1 MAASKEVTQ
10 VQRLERPFRPLPGPA
25 VEDFKLCLQNIDW
38 GVTLKGLS
46 AEEMYNKFHNVFIGW
61 MNIYLPMRNSRTNN
75 FKNYH
80 KPKGLR
86 NWYTPQLAKMKEM
99 VMSLFNISQ
108 ATEDPRDAKNY
119 KLAKI
124 NYKSALKQAKFHAN
138 QEFIQSSSNTCKA
151 AWQIIKHETQPKQQQ
166 HATPDADSFNEYFIS
181 VVDEIR
187 EKIPAANTKPD
198 ELLEVQHLPLH
209 QSFAWQPIEAGMS
222 TTDAVGGL
230 VSGVLAGFDAG
241 FDTCAVLCDLSKA
254 FDLEITCVSDSDCP
268 SQTACINSECVNPC
282 NATEP
287 CGVNTRC
294 QVFDTPVWRTMV
306 CECLPGY
313 QGNAAVRCDLVPI
326 CAVDKGYIIDEA
338 GNCVCPPGTALNAN
352 DECVRCLPERGQ
364 KVDERGRCVC
374 ALERGMIIDERGN
387 CVCPTEFGYKLDAN
401 GNCVPGEGPPE
412 CETDDDC
419 ADHRYCN
426 LNTKTCDDPCLTKV
440 CGINAFCNATRH
452 RAICQCIHDAFG
464 DPEVACNTTHFRTD
478 FPRPDMVVSC
488 LSDGVQVEIHITEK
502 GFNGVLYVKG
512 HSKDEQCR
520 RVVTLPSDSL
530 PRTEIFKVNFGSCGL
545 IHVNGQAS
553 FVLVIQKHPKLVTYK
568 AQAYHIKC
576 VYTTGEQNVTL
587 GFNVSMLT
595 TAGTIANT
603 GPPPTCSMRI
613 VTHTGQEINSAEIGD
628 NLMLQVD
635 VQPSSIYGGF
645 ARSCVAK
652 TMEDSVENEYIV
664 TDENGC
670 ATDPS
675 IFGEWDYN
683 PETQSLLAGFNAF
696 KFPSSD
702 NIRFQCNIRVC
713 FGKCQPVNCRG
724 YNAYGRRRRAID
736 SRNNT
741 AVEVAEA
748 VTEGQLREEITLL
761 SNAILTFERREE
773 RYTSPTEAPDIQQ
786 VEDIC
791 VSMIGF
797 IIALIMT
804 ALLALVAVAVAVS
817 CWLIAYRRRPKVSGP
832 LPHPPEFPNPLFTTP
847 EPLAEP
853 SPDYLS

>member
-1 MAASKEVTQ
+1 
-10 VQRLERPFRPLPGPA
+10 
-25 VEDFKLCLQNIDW
+25 
-38 GVTLKGLS
+38 
-46 AEEMYNKFHNVFIGW
+46 
-61 MNIYLPMRNSRTNN
+61 
-75 FKNYH
+75 
-80 KPKGLR
+80 
-86 NWYTPQLAKMKEM
+86 
-99 VMSLFNISQ
+99 
-108 ATEDPRDAKNY
+108 
-119 KLAKI
+119 
-124 NYKSALKQAKFHAN
+124 
-138 QEFIQSSSNTCKA
+138 
-151 AWQIIKHETQPKQQQ
+151 
-166 HATPDADSFNEYFIS
+166 
-181 VVDEIR
+181 
-187 EKIPAANTKPD
+187 
-198 ELLEVQHLPLH
+198 
-209 QSFAWQPIEAGMS
+209 
-222 TTDAVGGL
+222 
-230 VSGVLAGFDAG
+230 
-241 FDTCAVLCDLSKA
+241 
-254 FDLEITCVSDSDCP
+254 
-268 SQTACINSECVNPC
+268 
-282 NATEP
+282 
-287 CGVNTRC
+287 
-294 QVFDTPVWRTMV
+294 MV

-313 QGNAAVRCDLVPI
+313 QGNAAVRCDLVPQ
-326 CAVDKGYIIDEA
+326 CALEKGYVVDEQ
-338 GNCVCPPGTALNAN
+338 GNCVCPPGTALNTA
-352 DECVRCLPERGQ
+352 DECVRCVVERGQ
-364 KVDERGRCVC
+364 KIDERGRCVC

-387 CVCPTEFGYKLDAN
+387 CVCPTEYGYKLDPT
-401 GNCVPGEGPPE
+401 GNCVPTLVPE
-412 CETDDDC
+412 CESDDDC
-419 ADHRYCN
+419 PDHRYCN
-426 LNTKTCDDPCLTKV
+426 VATKTCDDPCQTKR
-440 CGINAFCNATRH
+440 CGINALCNATRH
-452 RAICQCIHDAFG
+452 QAVCQCIFDYTG
-464 DPEVACNTTHFRTD
+464 DPEVLCNTTSHLRTD

-520 RVVTLPSDSL
+520 RVVTLPSESS
-530 PRTEIFKVNFGSCGL
+530 PRVEIFKVHFGTCGL

-576 VYTTGEQNVTL
+576 VYATGEQNVTL

-613 VTHTGQEINSAEIGD
+613 VTHNGQEINSAEIGD

-635 VQPSSIYGGF
+635 VQPASIYGGF

-652 TMEDSVENEYIV
+652 TMEDSVENEYTV

-724 YNAYGRRRRAID
+724 YNAFGRRRREID
-736 SRNNT
+736 SRNSTT
-741 AVEVAEA
+741 AVEVAES
-748 VTEGQLREEITLL
+748 VNEGQMREEITIQ

-773 RYTSPTEAPDIQQ
+773 RYVSPTEAPDVQP

-817 CWLIAYRRRPKVSGP
+817 CWLIAYRRRPKVTGP

-847 EPLAEP
+847 EPVAEP